1 MQTLW
6 PIHGTEHQTWSPS
19 GQGPKED
26 RIFSVFQASIPPF
39 IANTDWVPTA
49 ELSTLC
55 ETAVIAITR
64 LDAKAGLLLSP
75 LTAFLLRNEAES
87 SSKIESVEAPQIDLA
102 RAALGIRSSDHAK
115 STVAAADAIE
125 DLILAAENRNPAD
138 EEALTDAHRILMKND
153 PTEMKHAGTFRDVQ
167 NWIGGSDYSPR
178 NAVHVPPAPARVG
191 SLMDDLH
198 VFCSRTD
205 LPVLAQAALAHGQFE
220 NIHPFTDGNG
230 RIGRAL
236 INAILRHR
244 GLTQSAVI
252 PIASAF
258 AARRDWYFEV
268 VSAYRAGQASLL
280 VEFLASSA
288 IVVCMEAEASALTLA
303 ELPEQ
308 WREKAKPRGGSA
320 AALLIDSLLAT
331 PLITVESAAWRLGL
345 SETAA
350 NSGIQKLVETGVLK
364 FVGRGKRDQ
373 AWSASDVTD
382 EAEGLVQRIGEH
394 REYLLTPNVRAH
406 LSKRGLLG
414 S

>member
-1 MQTLW
+1 M
-6 PIHGTEHQTWSPS
+6 
-19 GQGPKED
+19 
-26 RIFSVFQASIPPF
+26 FSEFQASIPPL
-39 IANTDWVPTA
+39 IANVPWVPTA

-64 LDAKAGLLLSP
+64 LDATAGLLLSP

-102 RAALGIRSSDHAK
+102 RAALGIKSSDHAK

-138 EEALTDAHRILMKND
+138 EEALTAAHRILMKND
-153 PTEMKHAGTFRDVQ
+153 PFETKYAGRFRDVQ
-167 NWIGGSDYSPR
+167 NWIGGSDYTPR
-178 NAVHVPPAPARVG
+178 NAVHVPPASVRVEA
-191 SLMDDLH
+191 LMADLH
-198 VFCSRTD
+198 DFCRRTD

-236 INAILRHR
+236 VNAILRHR
-244 GLTQSAVI
+244 GLTRSAVI

-258 AARRDWYFEV
+258 AARRDWYFEL
-268 VSAYRAGQASLL
+268 VSAYRNGQASLL

-288 IVVCMEAEASALTLA
+288 IMVCKEAETSAVTLA
-303 ELPEQ
+303 SLPEQ
-308 WREKAKPRGGSA
+308 WRERAQPRGGSA

-331 PLITVESAAWRLGL
+331 PLVTVETTARRLGL

-350 NSGIQKLVETGVLK
+350 SSGILRLVDAGVLK
-364 FVGRGKRDQ
+364 SVGRGKRDQ

-382 EAEGLVQRIGEH
+382 EAEGLIQRIGGH
-394 REYLLTPNVRAH
+394 REELLTPNVKAH
-406 LSKRGLLG
+406 LAARGLLG

>member
-1 MQTLW
+1 
-6 PIHGTEHQTWSPS
+6 
-19 GQGPKED
+19 
-26 RIFSVFQASIPPF
+26 
-39 IANTDWVPTA
+39 
-49 ELSTLC
+49 
-55 ETAVIAITR
+55 
-64 LDAKAGLLLSP
+64 
-75 LTAFLLRNEAES
+75 
-87 SSKIESVEAPQIDLA
+87 
-102 RAALGIRSSDHAK
+102 
-115 STVAAADAIE
+115 
-125 DLILAAENRNPAD
+125 
-138 EEALTDAHRILMKND
+138 MKND

-167 NWIGGSDYSPR
+167 NWISGSNYSPR

-191 SLMDDLH
+191 SLMADLH
-198 VFCSRTD
+198 DFCSRTD
-205 LPVLAQAALAHGQFE
+205 LPILTQAALAHGQFE

-280 VEFLASSA
+280 VEFVASSA
-288 IVVCMEAEASALTLA
+288 IVVCMEAEASAITLA
-303 ELPEQ
+303 ELPDQ

-320 AALLIDSLLAT
+320 AALLSDSLLAT

-350 NSGIQKLVETGVLK
+350 NSGIQKLVEAGVLE
-364 FVGRGKRDQ
+364 FVGLGKRHQ

-382 EAEGLVQRIGEH
+382 
-394 REYLLTPNVRAH
+394 
-406 LSKRGLLG
+406 
-414 S
+414 